1 MSVIRGGVTQVHRWV
16 GLTAGLL
23 ATFLAVT
30 GGWIVLRPVL
40 DPVTYPGL
48 LVIPACAKPLPVDT
62 LAAAA
67 RALHPKG
74 RLDYVWLYGSPTAST
89 MVRFSDQDQVYVD
102 TCSGKALGHQPRYGG
117 LYGTVEAW
125 HRFKFM
131 DAKTGMPIIGAASLL
146 MSVVLV
152 VGGVF
157 LWWPRRRSAWKNAVR
172 LNPRLRGRAFSLNLH
187 TTTGVY
193 ACIVLFV
200 VAATAVPLSLGWAK
214 NVLYALAGSVE
225 ISEDAQRAAAG
236 AKGHSAATMA
246 IPMELAWERARAL
259 VPGPLRLAYLR
270 YPIKPGEPIEIA
282 LNEQSAP
289 HSDARSYVYVDPANG
304 KVLAYRPYAALSAG
318 AKAYLWLLAL
328 HTGHFGGVPV
338 QVLMLLG
345 MIGATVIGYTGVE
358 SFIRKSLRRPRQTPG
373 SASLQVRVAAIR
385 DEASAIR
392 TFALVA
398 ANGTA
403 LPPAP
408 AGAHID
414 VRLPS
419 GPLRQYSL
427 TNGPG
432 DDAGYHIA
440 VRLAPDSR
448 GGSAA
453 MHTLR
458 EGDVLTI
465 SAPRNRFPL
474 HAGARHHVLIAAGI
488 GITPLYAMVR
498 HLDAADASYELHY
511 FTRSPAETAFRESLG
526 AARYAD
532 RVHFHFGVARERM
545 RLILR
550 DVLGAR
556 ADGAHLY
563 VCGPSAFMALVQ
575 DAAVHAWPPEAIHR
589 EHFSADPLAEN
600 GPAAA
605 FDLTL
610 ARTGRTVGVPEDASI
625 LQVLAECGVA
635 VDSSC
640 EQGVCGTCAT
650 RVLGGEPDHRD
661 VFLTET
667 ERRRGDTMLVCVSRA
682 KGDHLVLDL

>member
-1 MSVIRGGVTQVHRWV
+1 GGKV
-16 GLTAGLL
+16 
-23 ATFLAVT
+23 
-30 GGWIVLRPVL
+30 
-40 DPVTYPGL
+40 
-48 LVIPACAKPLPVDT
+48 
-62 LAAAA
+62 
-67 RALHPKG
+67 
-74 RLDYVWLYGSPTAST
+74 
-89 MVRFSDQDQVYVD
+89 
-102 TCSGKALGHQPRYGG
+102 LGHQARYGG
-117 LYGTVEAW
+117 LYGTAEAW
-125 HRFKFM
+125 HRFKFT
-131 DAKTGMPIIGAASLL
+131 DAKIGMPIIGAASLF
-146 MSVVLV
+146 MAIVLV

-157 LWWPRRRSAWKNAVR
+157 LRWPRRRSAWKSAVR

-193 ACIVLFV
+193 ASIVLFV

-214 NVLYALAGSVE
+214 NVLYALTGSVE
-225 ISEDAQRAAAG
+225 ISEDAQRAAA
-236 AKGHSAATMA
+236 AKKGHAATMA

-270 YPIKPGEPIEIA
+270 YPVKPGEPIEIA
-282 LNEQSAP
+282 LNEESTP

-304 KVLAYRPYAALSAG
+304 KVLSYRPYAALSLG
-318 AKAYLWLLAL
+318 AKTYLWFLAL
-328 HTGHFGGVPV
+328 HTGHFGGLPV

-345 MIGATVIGYTGVE
+345 MIGATTIGYTGVE
-358 SFIRKSLRRPRQTPG
+358 SFIRKSLRRPRQTPA
-373 SASLQVRVAAIR
+373 SASLHVRVAAIR

-398 ANGTA
+398 ANGTT

-419 GPLRQYSL
+419 GLLRQYSL

-432 DDAGYHIA
+432 DDAGGYHIA
-440 VRLAPDSR
+440 VRLASDSR

-453 MHTLR
+453 MHALR
-458 EGDVLTI
+458 EGDTLTI

-474 HAGARHHVLIAAGI
+474 YAGARHHVLIAAGI

-498 HLDAADASYELHY
+498 HLDASGASYELHY
-511 FTRSPAETAFRESLG
+511 FTRSPAATAFRESLG

-532 RVHFHFGVARERM
+532 RVHFHFGVARERIQ
-545 RLILR
+545 LILR
-550 DVLGAR
+550 DLLGAR
-556 ADGAHLY
+556 PDGAHLY
-563 VCGPSAFMALVQ
+563 VCGPAQFMALVQ
-575 DAAVHAWPPEAIHR
+575 DAAAHAWPTEAIHR
-589 EHFSADPLAEN
+589 EHFAADPLAEAS
-600 GPAAA
+600 PAAA

-610 ARTGRTVGVPEDASI
+610 ARSGRTVGVPEGASI

-640 EQGVCGTCAT
+640 EQGLCGTCAT
-650 RVLGGEPDHRD
+650 RVLDGEPDHRD
-661 VFLTET
+661 VFLTEA